1 MILGEQYPR
10 PTTDS
15 EPETITEPILTL
27 ETIYLDHFGMLSGLA
42 TKYGAS
48 DPEATVQT
56 VFEKAQRHMNNNPA
70 AQLHTGWYVAV
81 LRTTI
86 IDEHRKSSRRPEQP
100 IDPAEYLYADAPDLS
115 AETGFTR
122 VDLEGVMGHIA
133 CTLSERNT
141 QWLDVFV
148 LREVQGHS
156 YQEISRHLGIP
167 VGTVASTLKR
177 AKIAL
182 AEIPELRAFYDAA

>member
-1 MILGEQYPR
+1 MTLGEQNPQ
-10 PTTDS
+10 PTTVS
-15 EPETITEPILTL
+15 EPETTTEPILTL
-27 ETIYLDHFGMLSGLA
+27 ETVYVDHFGMLSGLA

-48 DPEATVQT
+48 DPEVTVQT
-56 VFEKAQRHMNNNPA
+56 VFEKAQRHMNNNPT
-70 AQLHTGWYVAV
+70 AQLHAGWYVAV

-86 IDEHRKSSRRPEQP
+86 VDEHRKSSRRPEQP
-100 IDPAEYLYADAPDLS
+100 VDPTEYLYADAPDLS
-115 AETGFTR
+115 AEASFTR

-133 CTLSERNT
+133 CILSERNT

-148 LREVQGHS
+148 LREVQGHT
-156 YQEISRHLGIP
+156 YQEISQRLGIP

-182 AEIPELRAFYDAA
+182 AEVPELRAFYDAA